1 MKRPLADIRGATSSV
16 QPTSRRS
23 EAKGVGPNRDNMTL
37 SERLLAAGAGTST
50 MLRDSSRNTNTA
62 RQTSTSIHPG
72 SGSGARGI
80 VKRQPGDRSLASIEN
95 LGPDIQELQEQYKAE
110 VIKGDKMRL
119 QEQIAQRQNAPP
131 LPETRVVEYYR
142 PTTLVDSRRVLG
154 AKIITETIIPGASV
168 AQTAPRDPGMGVR
181 QEAMSPQ
188 PTELVPVPA
197 ATPVVGSLIDFSPT
211 DLSGLLEATDIAEP
225 EASASGEDVA
235 DAGDSDESDDLIQ
248 F

>member
-1 MKRPLADIRGATSSV
+1 MET
-16 QPTSRRS
+16 
-23 EAKGVGPNRDNMTL
+23 
-37 SERLLAAGAGTST
+37 
-50 MLRDSSRNTNTA
+50 
-62 RQTSTSIHPG
+62 
-72 SGSGARGI
+72 
-80 VKRQPGDRSLASIEN
+80 
-95 LGPDIQELQEQYKAE
+95 LGPEIQELQEQYKAE

-119 QEQIAQRQNAPP
+119 QEQIAQRQNATR

-188 PTELVPVPA
+188 PTELVPVPK
-197 ATPVVGSLIDFSPT
+197 ATSVVVGPLIDFSPT

-225 EASASGEDVA
+225 EASASGKDVT